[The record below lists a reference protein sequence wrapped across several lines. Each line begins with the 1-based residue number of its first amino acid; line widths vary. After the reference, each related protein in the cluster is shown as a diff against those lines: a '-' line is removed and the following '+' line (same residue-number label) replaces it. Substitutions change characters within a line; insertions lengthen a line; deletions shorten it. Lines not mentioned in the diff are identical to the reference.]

1 MKADLVAGPAF
12 VFSDDFVAV
21 DLEDLHVL
29 EGLPV
34 DGHPDEG
41 DLLVETRLAG
51 RPRVD
56 VEQVQLLV
64 VDDL

>member
-1 MKADLVAGPAF
+1 MKADPATESAF
-12 VFSDDFVAV
+12 VVSDDLVAV

-41 DLLVETRLAG
+41 DLLVEARLAG
-51 RPRVD
+51 RPWVD